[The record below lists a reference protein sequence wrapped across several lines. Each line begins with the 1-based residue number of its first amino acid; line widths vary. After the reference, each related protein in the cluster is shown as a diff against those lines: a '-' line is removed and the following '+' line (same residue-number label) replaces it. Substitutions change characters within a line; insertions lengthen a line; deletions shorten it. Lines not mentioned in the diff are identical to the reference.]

1 MVSLVMENFV
11 PKTLK
16 LMNVTQ
22 ENMTARKMQFALI
35 NVMDIHVRVM
45 MVSLIEIQQ
54 NRAEIVKVWFHLM
67 VAVKSLQYLHRLQ
80 MSQMIN

>member
-11 PKTLK
+11 PKSWK

-22 ENMTARKMQFALI
+22 ETMTARKMHIALI
-35 NVMDIHVRVM
+35 NVMDIHAHVM

-54 NRAEIVKVWFHLM
+54 DRAEIVKVWFPQM
-67 VAVKSLQYLHRLQ
+67 VAVRNLQF
-80 MSQMIN
+80 SK